1 MTHIRAW
8 GVLWTLFLLTRG
20 VSASAA
26 TVCVDTKPKAGCY
39 PTITAGI
46 AAAQSGDTINVAH
59 GTYREQ
65 VIIRKSGL
73 SLIGDNAANTIID
86 AGSSNTPNGNGVGIY
101 VDGMTAGSVYSAF
114 RQETRVISF
123 AHPECSAPVSMI
135 GSSLIELSG

>member
-101 VDGMTAGSVYSAF
+101 VDGMSALVDATGKLKVPG
-114 RQETRVISF
+114 RSEERRVGK
-123 AHPECSAPVSMI
+123 ECRSRWSPY
-135 GSSLIELSG
+135 